1 LLFLRALWVIN
12 YHECKWFGQIN
23 LIKAVYRIKLPVK
36 DSVVLSA
43 ALKVLCTFTTLKR
56 LLQMKEVYIISAV
69 RTPIGSFGGA
79 LKDITAT
86 QLGAVAIK
94 GAVQKAGIAPEL
106 VQDVLMGS
114 VIQANLGQAPARQ
127 AAKFAGLPNEVNC
140 TTVNKVC
147 ASGMKAIAQAAQS
160 ILLGDADIVIA
171 GGMESMSNVP
181 FYVDTMRW
189 GNKYGNATLID
200 GLAKDGLTDV
210 YDGKAMG
217 NAADLCAATC
227 GITREEQ
234 DAFAIESY
242 QRSQAAWESGKFD
255 NEIVPVELPQRKGDP
270 VLFAKDEEPYN
281 VKFDKIPGLKPA
293 FAKEGTVTAAN
304 ASTMNDGAAALVLM
318 SKEKAEEL
326 GLKPIAKILA
336 YADAEQAPEWFTTS
350 PALAVPKAVAKAGL
364 TMDDISYWELNE
376 AFAVVGIENS
386 RRMKLDATKV
396 NVHGGAVSIGH
407 PLGCSGARI
416 IVTLINVLK
425 ANNAKYGAAGICN
438 GGGGASAMV
447 IENMG

>member
-1 LLFLRALWVIN
+1 
-12 YHECKWFGQIN
+12 
-23 LIKAVYRIKLPVK
+23 
-36 DSVVLSA
+36 
-43 ALKVLCTFTTLKR
+43 
-56 LLQMKEVYIISAV
+56 MKEVYIISAV
-69 RTPIGSFGGA
+69 RTPIGSFGGS
-79 LKDITAT
+79 LKDISAT
-86 QLGAVAIK
+86 QLGAAAIK
-94 GAVQKAGIAPEL
+94 GALQKAGIAPEL

-160 ILLGDADIVIA
+160 ILLGDADIVVA

-181 FYVDTMRW
+181 FYTDSMRW

-217 NAADLCAATC
+217 NAADMCAATC
-227 GITREEQ
+227 GVTREEQ
-234 DAFAIESY
+234 DAFAVESY
-242 QRSQAAWESGKFD
+242 KRSQAAWEAGKFA
-255 NEIVPVELPQRKGDP
+255 NEIVPVEIPQRKGDP
-270 VLFAKDEEPYN
+270 VLIAKDEEPWN
-281 VKFDKIPGLKPA
+281 VKFEKIPDLRPA
-293 FAKEGTVTAAN
+293 FAKDGTVTAAN

-318 SKEKAEEL
+318 SKEKADEL
-326 GLKPIAKILA
+326 GLKPIARVLA

-364 TMDDISYWELNE
+364 TMEDISFWELNE

-386 RRMKLDATKV
+386 RRMKLDPAKV

-425 ANNAKYGAAGICN
+425 ANNARYGAAGICN

-447 IENMG
+447 IENVD